1 MPLYEFRCTHCDN
14 LFEQIQPYRADWPL
28 CPVCG
33 SETMRIMSSSSV
45 KFKGSGFHCTDY
57 TKHGRVRHHHGNKT

>member
-14 LFEQIQPYRADWPL
+14 LFEQIQLYHADWPA

-33 SETMRIMSSSSV
+33 SETQRIRSPA
-45 KFKGSGFHCTDY
+45 KARFKGPGFHSTDY
-57 TKHGRVRHHHGNKT
+57 TKHGRVRHHHGHKT